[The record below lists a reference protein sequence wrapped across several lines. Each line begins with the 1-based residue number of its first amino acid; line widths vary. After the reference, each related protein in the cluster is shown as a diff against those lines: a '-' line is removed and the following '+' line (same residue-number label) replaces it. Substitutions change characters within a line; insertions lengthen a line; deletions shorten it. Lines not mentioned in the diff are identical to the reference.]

1 MAMKTPLLPFAF
13 SGCLVLLAWAG
24 VSWLAGSRLIP
35 SPWQTICALYQLLGQ
50 WQAWQDIAIT
60 LFRGMAGLSLAVL
73 AALLTALPAGRSA
86 RVMSLL
92 APLVTALQAC
102 PPILWIS
109 LLLVWAGQGNSV
121 PLGVVFA
128 SVFPPLFAN
137 IAQGAASLDQ
147 RLLDM
152 AKVHMVGRVKVL
164 RHIIWPGVYPYLI
177 AGLSYALGA
186 CWKITAVAEFLGS
199 SDGMGSRLYW
209 SYRMLELPQL
219 FSWAL
224 LLITMGMFLETM
236 VVRPLRGL
244 HKG

>member
-1 MAMKTPLLPFAF
+1 MVA
-13 SGCLVLLAWAG
+13 
-24 VSWLAGSRLIP
+24 
-35 SPWQTICALYQLLGQ
+35 
-50 WQAWQDIAIT
+50 
-60 LFRGMAGLSLAVL
+60 
-73 AALLTALPAGRSA
+73 
-86 RVMSLL
+86 
-92 APLVTALQAC
+92 ALQAC
-102 PPILWIS
+102 PPVLWIS

-128 SVFPPLFAN
+128 TVFPLLFAN

-152 AKVHMVGRVKVL
+152 AKVHTVGRLKII
-164 RHIIWPGVYPYLI
+164 RHILWPGVYPYFI

-224 LLITMGMFLETM
+224 LLIIMGTFLEIL

-244 HKG
+244 RKG

>member
-1 MAMKTPLLPFAF
+1 MALRTPLLPFAF
-13 SGCLVLLAWAG
+13 SGFLVMLAWSV
-24 VSWLAGSRLIP
+24 VSWLAGTRLVP
-35 SPWQTICALYQLLGQ
+35 SPWQTIYHVCHLLGE
-50 WQAWQDIAIT
+50 WQSWREIAIT
-60 LFRGMAGLSLAVL
+60 MFRGMAGLGLAML
-73 AALLTALPAGRSA
+73 AALVTALPAGRSA
-86 RVMSLL
+86 HFMSLL
-92 APLVTALQAC
+92 SPIVAALQAC

-109 LLLVWAGQGNSV
+109 LLLVWSGQGNSV

-147 RLLDM
+147 RLFDM
-152 AKVHMVGRVKVL
+152 AKVHMVGRIKVI

-199 SDGMGSRLYW
+199 SNGMGSRLYW
-209 SYRMLELPQL
+209 SYRMLELTQL

-224 LLITMGMFLETM
+224 LLVTMGMFLEIL

-244 HKG
+244 QKG

>member
-1 MAMKTPLLPFAF
+1 
-13 SGCLVLLAWAG
+13 
-24 VSWLAGSRLIP
+24 
-35 SPWQTICALYQLLGQ
+35 
-50 WQAWQDIAIT
+50 
-60 LFRGMAGLSLAVL
+60 
-73 AALLTALPAGRSA
+73 
-86 RVMSLL
+86 MSLL
-92 APLVTALQAC
+92 SPIVAALQAC

-109 LLLVWAGQGNSV
+109 LLLVWSGQGNSV

-147 RLLDM
+147 RLFDM
-152 AKVHMVGRVKVL
+152 AKVHMVGRIKVL

-209 SYRMLELPQL
+209 SYRMLELTQL

-224 LLITMGMFLETM
+224 LLVTMGMFLEIL

-244 HKG
+244 QKG

>member
-1 MAMKTPLLPFAF
+1 VALKTPLASFTF

-24 VSWLAGSRLIP
+24 VSWLAGNRLVP
-35 SPWQTICALYQLLGQ
+35 SPWQTIYTVCQMLGQ
-50 WQAWQDIAIT
+50 WQTWQEIAIT
-60 LFRGMAGLSLAVL
+60 TFRGTAGLGLAVL
-73 AALLTALPAGRSA
+73 AALITALPAGRSA
-86 RVMSLL
+86 RFMYLFS
-92 APLVTALQAC
+92 PIVTALQAC

-137 IAQGAASLDQ
+137 MAQGAASLDQ

-152 AKVHMVGRVKVL
+152 AKVHMVGRLKVI
-164 RHIIWPGVYPYLI
+164 RHIIWPGVYPYFI

-209 SYRMLELPQL
+209 SYRLLELPQL

-224 LLITMGMFLETM
+224 LLIVMGMFLEIL

-244 HKG
+244 RKG